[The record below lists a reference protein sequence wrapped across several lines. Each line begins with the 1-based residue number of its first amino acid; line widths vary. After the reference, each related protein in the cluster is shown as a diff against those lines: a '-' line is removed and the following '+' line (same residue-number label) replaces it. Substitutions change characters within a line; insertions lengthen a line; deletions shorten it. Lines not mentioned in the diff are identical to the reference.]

1 MTAQGE
7 EYMIRRLITI
17 AKLLSLVV
25 VLIFVSVNEASAQL
39 SVTGIVRAEDEVIIK
54 SELSGLV
61 RRIAV
66 TEGERVLEGQL
77 MVELENEHQKINL
90 ELSRTGMVKAKAAI
104 DETQVVLENA
114 EKELA
119 RIQIAASALPRK
131 ELEDIR
137 DQVLRLKASL
147 AAQMADLARAE
158 QEVKLREQELKDTE
172 IRAPFDG
179 TITEIFINRG
189 DSLRPIE
196 TPVLQIVGLDLLF
209 AELRL
214 PSSYVPNVRL
224 QQPVRVQVE
233 GEWMGRVGQV
243 EGRVTY
249 INPTIDAASRTFKI
263 KVGIPANRGTVRPG
277 MLVEARF

>member
-1 MTAQGE
+1 
-7 EYMIRRLITI
+7 MIRRLISMTKLPLFTI
-17 AKLLSLVV
+17 ILLGLP
-25 VLIFVSVNEASAQL
+25 LHEAFAQL
-39 SVTGIVRAEDEVIIK
+39 SVTGIVRAEEEVLIK

-61 RRIAV
+61 QHIAV
-66 TEGERVLEGQL
+66 REGERVLEGQL
-77 MVELENEHQKINL
+77 LVELENEHQKINL
-90 ELSRTGMVKAKAAI
+90 ELSRTGMAKAKAAVE
-104 DETQVVLENA
+104 ETQVVLDNS
-114 EKELA
+114 EKELN

-137 DQVLRLKASL
+137 DQVLRLKSSL
-147 AAQMADLARAE
+147 AAQMADLARAD

-179 TITEIFINRG
+179 TVTEIFINRG

-196 TPVLQIVGLDLLF
+196 TPVLQLVGLDLLF

-224 QQPVRVQVE
+224 QQPVKIQVE
-233 GEWMGRVGQV
+233 GEWMGRTGQI

>member
-1 MTAQGE
+1 
-7 EYMIRRLITI
+7 MIRRLITI
-17 AKLLSLVV
+17 AKLLSLAV

-66 TEGERVLEGQL
+66 TEGERVLEDQL
-77 MVELENEHQKINL
+77 LVELENEHQKINL
-90 ELSRTGMVKAKAAI
+90 ELSRTGMVKAKAAV

-196 TPVLQIVGLDLLF
+196 TPVLQIVGLDSLF

-233 GEWMGRVGQV
+233 GEWMGRAGQV